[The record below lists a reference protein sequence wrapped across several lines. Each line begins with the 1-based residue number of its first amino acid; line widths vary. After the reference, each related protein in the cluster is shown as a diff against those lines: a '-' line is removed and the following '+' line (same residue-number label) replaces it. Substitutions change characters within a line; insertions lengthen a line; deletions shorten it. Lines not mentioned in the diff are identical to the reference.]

1 MAYLTPSILTA
12 DFADL
17 KTQLKA
23 LEEGGADFVH
33 LDVMDGS
40 FVPNITF
47 GQPVVRSI
55 AKATMLPLDV
65 HLMIVRP
72 ELCLEEFALP
82 QTEFITVHQEA
93 CLHLHRTVQQIKALG
108 KKAGVAL
115 NPATSLATLDYIL
128 PDLDMVLLMSVNP
141 GFGGQ
146 KFIESSW
153 QKIREL
159 DKLRKEKNPGM
170 LIELDGGV
178 NLNNAAA
185 LKEAGV
191 DVFVAGNAVFSA
203 EDMAERVREFQ
214 RILK

>member
-1 MAYLTPSILTA
+1 MAYLSPSILTA

-17 KTQLKA
+17 KTQLKK

-55 AKATMLPLDV
+55 AKATSLPLDV

-72 ELCLEEFALP
+72 ELCLEEFALH
-82 QTEFITVHQEA
+82 QTEFIVVHEEA

-115 NPATSLATLDYIL
+115 NPATSLSVLDYIL
-128 PDLDMVLLMSVNP
+128 PELDMVLLMSVNP

-146 KFIESSW
+146 KFIETSW

-159 DKLRKEKNPGM
+159 DALRKAKNPGM